1 MYYIIYFIYVSF
13 FAQHFFFLDFW
24 LPVVYLLFNEYIILY
39 LNYTSAL
46 IGEACFV

>member
-1 MYYIIYFIYVSF
+1 MHKKPII
-13 FAQHFFFLDFW
+13 FLDFR
-24 LPVVYLLFNEYIILY
+24 LPVVYLLFNVYIIFY

>member
-1 MYYIIYFIYVSF
+1 MWVFVHKKTII
-13 FAQHFFFLDFW
+13 FLDFR
-24 LPVVYLLFNEYIILY
+24 LPVVYLLFNVYIIFY